1 MKTRVIIIA
10 FSSLLSLQPRLLA
23 AATEESDTILDDA
36 PFTTARANALGGALS
51 TIAEGLDAIHY
62 NPAGIGGL
70 GFDASPR
77 KSPFTS
83 TFLFPYAGVSMN
95 QTADAVR
102 KEFSAKSAQSDANA
116 AAAIMDAHAGKRQ
129 YLRATLMPIGF
140 ISGRIAVAPTIDHQ
154 IAAVPVSGSPGQ
166 VRLRYRTFSGTMIGS
181 SVADYANRLSLGVSQ
196 TIGTIQETYGTFNY
210 LDIADVDKRKT
221 VLGENRRTYT
231 AGATNIGLTL
241 RLPKKISP
249 TFSVVA
255 RNMGNTKNRSTN
267 PADEALYFDEN
278 LTVGASIS
286 PKLRKLGRLNVLLEA
301 SRLTQRHTTAI
312 KKIHAGVELLVGGDN
327 GHAPVGIRLGG
338 NEAGISYGMHLNL
351 ALIGIEAESHA
362 VNIGVN
368 NNRVIERRTSFIS
381 YINIASF

>member
-1 MKTRVIIIA
+1 VKSRVIIMA
-10 FSSLLSLQPRLLA
+10 FSSLLSMQPRLIA
-23 AATEESDTILDDA
+23 ATTEESDTILDDA

-83 TFLFPYAGVSMN
+83 TFVFPYGGVSLN
-95 QTADAVR
+95 QTADTVR
-102 KEFSAKSAQSDANA
+102 KEFSAKGAQSDANA
-116 AAAIMDAHAGKRQ
+116 GAAIMDAHAGKRQ
-129 YLRATLMPIGF
+129 YLRATLMPLGF

-181 SVADYANRLSLGVSQ
+181 SVADYANRISLGVSQ
-196 TIGTIQETYGTFNY
+196 TIGTIQETYGTFDY
-210 LDIADVDKRKT
+210 LDFADVGKRKT

-231 AGATNIGLTL
+231 ASATNVGLSL

-267 PADEALYFDEN
+267 PADEALYFDED

-286 PKLRKLGRLNVLLEA
+286 PKLGKIGRFNALLEA
-301 SRLTQRHTTAI
+301 SRLTQRHTPAI

-327 GHAPVGIRLGG
+327 GLAPVGIRLGG

-362 VNIGVN
+362 VNIGIN
-368 NNRVIERRTSFIS
+368 NSRVIERRTSFIS